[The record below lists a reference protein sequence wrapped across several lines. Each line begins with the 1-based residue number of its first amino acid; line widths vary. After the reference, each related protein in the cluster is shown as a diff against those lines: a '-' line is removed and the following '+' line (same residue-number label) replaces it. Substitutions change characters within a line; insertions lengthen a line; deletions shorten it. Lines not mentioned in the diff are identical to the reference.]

1 VLAHHPERACVVAF
15 TSVCGVVFTCLWET
29 AQGVDLLTSRHEVT
43 APQWVANLGRRRREP
58 STVAGLTDADMESLT
73 HDLVRRAL
81 AGDRQALRQLFV
93 HVICPVVERKLARRL
108 AVAGADRA
116 ALHDHVQEV
125 LVHLLERDADVLRR
139 WDPAR
144 GALEPYLGKVA
155 ENFLISRLR
164 RRPPPSPS
172 DELDSE
178 AAVSA
183 TPEDSAAFSHL
194 VLHLLREIS
203 DSDAELFRAV
213 YLEELSPDEAAA
225 RLGITRDAAHK
236 RIQRLRGRLT
246 RLLSNPDALAT

>member
-1 VLAHHPERACVVAF
+1 
-15 TSVCGVVFTCLWET
+15 
-29 AQGVDLLTSRHEVT
+29 
-43 APQWVANLGRRRREP
+43 
-58 STVAGLTDADMESLT
+58 MESLT
-73 HDLVRRAL
+73 SDLVRRAL
-81 AGDRQALRQLFV
+81 AGDGQAMRQLFA

-108 AVAGADRA
+108 ALAGADRG

-125 LVHLLERDADVLRR
+125 LVHMLERDADVLRR
-139 WDPAR
+139 WDPQR
-144 GALEPYLGKVA
+144 GALEPYVGKVA
-155 ENFLISRLR
+155 ENYLISRLR

-178 AAVSA
+178 PAASA
-183 TPEDSAAFSHL
+183 TPEDSTSFARL

-225 RLGITRDAAHK
+225 RLGITREAVHK

-246 RLLSNPDALAT
+246 RLLSNPGVLGT

>member
-1 VLAHHPERACVVAF
+1 
-15 TSVCGVVFTCLWET
+15 
-29 AQGVDLLTSRHEVT
+29 
-43 APQWVANLGRRRREP
+43 
-58 STVAGLTDADMESLT
+58 MESST
-73 HDLVRRAL
+73 QELVRCAL
-81 AGDRQALRQLFV
+81 AGDRQAMRQLFA

-108 AVAGADRA
+108 ALAAADRA

-139 WDPAR
+139 WDPRR
-144 GALEPYLGKVA
+144 GALESYIGKVA
-155 ENFLISRLR
+155 DNYLISRLR
-164 RRPPPSPS
+164 RRSPPSPS

-178 AAVSA
+178 VSAGA
-183 TPEDSAAFSHL
+183 TPEDGAAFSHL
-194 VLHLLREIS
+194 VMHLLRDMS

-246 RLLSNPDALAT
+246 KLLSSPRELAT